1 MNINKINLFITEA
14 NGNLSNKKDL
24 ILNAVKKAEEYVFSK
39 LRIDW
44 DIDVVTTNRIYEFVI
59 PEDGV
64 GGRTY
69 ASDFILISINEDK
82 ITENILS
89 ETLVHELCHAARWG
103 KNDEWM
109 STLLD
114 GMISEGIA
122 TYFESEFVKDKSEK
136 QLFLKTVAERS
147 DEENEK
153 IYEELKDQLG
163 DERYDYQTIFF
174 NGNDKLPRWSG
185 YSLGFL
191 TVKKYL
197 EKSGKTIEEAFADKY
212 ADIEAAHYRCAKKID
227 HMI

>member
-1 MNINKINLFITEA
+1 MNKINLFITEA
-14 NGNLSNKKDL
+14 NGNLSNKKEL
-24 ILNAVKKAEEYVFSK
+24 ILNAVKKTEEYVFPK
-39 LRIDW
+39 LKIDW
-44 DIDVVTTNRIYEFVI
+44 DIDIVVTNRVYEFVI

-82 ITENILS
+82 ITENILA

-109 STLLD
+109 NTLFD

-136 QLFLKTVAERS
+136 QLFLKTVVERS

-153 IYEELKDQLG
+153 IHEELESQLKN
-163 DERYDYQTIFF
+163 ERYDYQTIFF

-185 YSLGFL
+185 YSLGYL

-212 ADIEAAHYRCAKKID
+212 ADIEVAL
-227 HMI
+227 

>member
-1 MNINKINLFITEA
+1 MNKINLFITEA
-14 NGNLSNKKDL
+14 NENLSDKKEL
-24 ILNAVKKAEEYVFSK
+24 ILNAVKKAEGYVFPK
-39 LRIDW
+39 LKIDW
-44 DIDVVTTNRIYEFVI
+44 DIDVVITNRVYEFVI

-82 ITENILS
+82 ITENILA

-109 STLLD
+109 NTLFD

-136 QLFLKTVAERS
+136 QLFLKTVVERS

-153 IYEELKDQLG
+153 IHEELESQLKN
-163 DERYDYQTIFF
+163 ERYDYQTIFF

-185 YSLGFL
+185 YSLGYL

-212 ADIEAAHYRCAKKID
+212 ADIEAAL
-227 HMI
+227 

>member
-1 MNINKINLFITEA
+1 MGKINLFITKA
-14 NGNLSNKKDL
+14 NNNLSAYIDM
-24 ILNAVKKAEEYVFSK
+24 INAAIKIAEKYVFPK
-39 LRIDW
+39 LKIDW
-44 DIDVVTTNRIYEFVI
+44 DIDVVITNRVYEFVI

-82 ITENILS
+82 ITENILA

-109 STLLD
+109 NTLFD

-122 TYFESEFVKDKSEK
+122 TYFESEFVKDKLEK
-136 QLFLKTVAERS
+136 QLFLKTVVERS
-147 DEENEK
+147 DEENKK
-153 IYEELKDQLG
+153 IHEELESQLKN
-163 DERYDYQTIFF
+163 ERYDYQTIFF

-185 YSLGFL
+185 YSLGYL

-212 ADIEAAHYRCAKKID
+212 ADIEAAL
-227 HMI
+227 

>member
-1 MNINKINLFITEA
+1 MNKINLFITEA
-14 NGNLSNKKDL
+14 NGNLSNKKAL
-24 ILNAVKKAEEYVFSK
+24 ILNAVKKAEEYVFPK
-39 LRIDW
+39 LKIDW
-44 DIDVVTTNRIYEFVI
+44 DIDVVVTNRVYEFVI

-82 ITENILS
+82 ITENILA

-109 STLLD
+109 NTLFD

-136 QLFLKTVAERS
+136 QLFLKTVVERS

-153 IYEELKDQLG
+153 IHEELESQLKN
-163 DERYDYQTIFF
+163 ERYDYQTIFF

-185 YSLGFL
+185 YSLGYL

-212 ADIEAAHYRCAKKID
+212 ADIEAAL
-227 HMI
+227 

>member
-1 MNINKINLFITEA
+1 MSMNKINLFITEA
-14 NGNLSNKKDL
+14 NGNLSNKKAL
-24 ILNAVKKAEEYVFSK
+24 ILNAVKKAEEYVFPK
-39 LRIDW
+39 LKIDW
-44 DIDVVTTNRIYEFVI
+44 DIDVVVTNRVYEFVI

-82 ITENILS
+82 ITENILA

-109 STLLD
+109 NTLFD

-136 QLFLKTVAERS
+136 QLFLKTVVERS

-153 IYEELKDQLG
+153 IHEELESQLKN
-163 DERYDYQTIFF
+163 ERYDYQTIFF

-185 YSLGFL
+185 YSLGYL

-212 ADIEAAHYRCAKKID
+212 ADIEAAL
-227 HMI
+227 

>member
-1 MNINKINLFITEA
+1 MNKINLFITEA
-14 NGNLSNKKDL
+14 NNNLSAKKSL
-24 ILNAVKKAEEYVFSK
+24 ILNAVKMAEEYAFPR

-44 DIDVVTTNRIYEFVI
+44 DIDIVITNRAYEFVI

-64 GGRTY
+64 GGQTY

-82 ITENILS
+82 ITENILA

-109 STLLD
+109 NTLFD
-114 GMISEGIA
+114 GIISEGIA
-122 TYFESEFVKDKSEK
+122 TYFEFEFVKGKPEK
-136 QLFLKTVAERS
+136 QLFLKTVVGRS
-147 DEENEK
+147 DEENKK
-153 IYEELKDQLG
+153 IYEELESQLEN
-163 DERYDYQTIFF
+163 ERYDYQTIFF

-185 YSLGFL
+185 YSLGYL

-212 ADIEAAHYRCAKKID
+212 ADIEAAL
-227 HMI
+227 

>member
-1 MNINKINLFITEA
+1 MNKINLFITEA
-14 NGNLSNKKDL
+14 NNNLSAKKSL
-24 ILNAVKKAEEYVFSK
+24 ILNAIKVAEEHTFSK
-39 LRIDW
+39 LKINW
-44 DIDVVTTNRIYEFVI
+44 DIDVVITNRAYEFVI

-82 ITENILS
+82 ITENILA

-103 KNDEWM
+103 KNDERM
-109 STLLD
+109 NTLFD
-114 GMISEGIA
+114 GMISEGLA

-136 QLFLKTVAERS
+136 QFFLKTVAERS

-153 IYEELKDQLG
+153 IHEELESQLG
-163 DERYDYQTIFF
+163 NERYDYQTIFF

-185 YSLGFL
+185 YSLGYL

-197 EKSGKTIEEAFADKY
+197 EKSGKTIEEAFTDKY
-212 ADIEAAHYRCAKKID
+212 ADIEAAL
-227 HMI
+227 

>member
-1 MNINKINLFITEA
+1 MNKINLFITEA
-14 NGNLSNKKDL
+14 NENLSDKKEL
-24 ILNAVKKAEEYVFSK
+24 ILNAVKKAEGYVFPK
-39 LRIDW
+39 LKIDW
-44 DIDVVTTNRIYEFVI
+44 DIDVVITNRVYEFVI

-64 GGRTY
+64 DGRTY

-82 ITENILS
+82 MTENILA

-109 STLLD
+109 NTLFD

-136 QLFLKTVAERS
+136 QLFLKTVVERS

-153 IYEELKDQLG
+153 IHEELESQLKN
-163 DERYDYQTIFF
+163 ERYDYQTIFF

-185 YSLGFL
+185 YSLGYL

-212 ADIEAAHYRCAKKID
+212 ADIEAAL
-227 HMI
+227 

>member
-1 MNINKINLFITEA
+1 MNKINLFITEA
-14 NGNLSNKKDL
+14 NNNLSAKKSL
-24 ILNAVKKAEEYVFSK
+24 ILNAVKVAEEYAFSK
-39 LRIDW
+39 LKIDW
-44 DIDVVTTNRIYEFVI
+44 DIDVVITNRVYEYVI

-82 ITENILS
+82 ITENILA

-109 STLLD
+109 NTLFD
-114 GMISEGIA
+114 GIISEGIA

-136 QLFLKTVAERS
+136 QLFLKTVVERS
-147 DEENEK
+147 DEENKK
-153 IYEELKDQLG
+153 IHEELRNQLG
-163 DERYDYQTIFF
+163 NERYDYQTIFF
-174 NGNDKLPRWSG
+174 NGNDKLPRCSA

-212 ADIEAAHYRCAKKID
+212 ADFEAAL
-227 HMI
+227 

>member
-1 MNINKINLFITEA
+1 MPPLVLLEQAEIAE
-14 NGNLSNKKDL
+14 
-24 ILNAVKKAEEYVFSK
+24 KAEEYVFPK
-39 LRIDW
+39 LKIDW
-44 DIDVVTTNRIYEFVI
+44 DIDVVVTNRVYEFVI

-82 ITENILS
+82 ITENILA

-109 STLLD
+109 NTLFD

-136 QLFLKTVAERS
+136 QLFLKTVVERS

-153 IYEELKDQLG
+153 IHEELESQLKN
-163 DERYDYQTIFF
+163 ERYDYQTIFF

-185 YSLGFL
+185 YSLGYL

-212 ADIEAAHYRCAKKID
+212 ADIEAAL
-227 HMI
+227 

>member
-1 MNINKINLFITEA
+1 MNMNKINLFITEA
-14 NGNLSNKKDL
+14 NGNLSDKKEL
-24 ILNAVKKAEEYVFSK
+24 ILNAVKKAEEYAFPK
-39 LRIDW
+39 LKIDW
-44 DIDVVTTNRIYEFVI
+44 DIDVVVTNRVYEFVI

-82 ITENILS
+82 ITENILA

-109 STLLD
+109 NTLFD

-136 QLFLKTVAERS
+136 QLFLKTVIERS
-147 DEENEK
+147 DEENKK
-153 IYEELKDQLG
+153 IHEELESQLKN
-163 DERYDYQTIFF
+163 ERYDYQTIFF
-174 NGNDKLPRWSG
+174 NGNNKLPRWSG
-185 YSLGFL
+185 YSLGYL

-197 EKSGKTIEEAFADKY
+197 EISGKTIEEAFADKY
-212 ADIEAAHYRCAKKID
+212 ADIEAAL
-227 HMI
+227 

>member
-1 MNINKINLFITEA
+1 MNKINLFITEA
-14 NGNLSNKKDL
+14 NNNLSAKKSL
-24 ILNAVKKAEEYVFSK
+24 ILNAAKVAEEHAFSK

-44 DIDVVTTNRIYEFVI
+44 DIDVVITNRVYEFVI

-82 ITENILS
+82 ITENILA
-89 ETLVHELCHAARWG
+89 EALVHELCHAARWG

-109 STLLD
+109 NTLFD

-122 TYFESEFVKDKSEK
+122 TYFESEFVKDKPEK
-136 QLFLKTVAERS
+136 QLFLKTVVERS
-147 DEENEK
+147 DEENKK
-153 IYEELKDQLG
+153 IYEELESQLG
-163 DERYDYQTIFF
+163 NERYDYQTIFF
-174 NGNDKLPRWSG
+174 SGNDKPPRWSG
-185 YSLGFL
+185 YSLGYL

-212 ADIEAAHYRCAKKID
+212 ADIEAAL
-227 HMI
+227 

>member
-1 MNINKINLFITEA
+1 MNKINLFITEA
-14 NGNLSNKKDL
+14 NNNLSAKKSL
-24 ILNAVKKAEEYVFSK
+24 ILNAVKMAEEYAFPR

-44 DIDVVTTNRIYEFVI
+44 DIDIVITNRAYEFVI

-82 ITENILS
+82 ITENILA

-109 STLLD
+109 NTLFD
-114 GMISEGIA
+114 GIISEGIA
-122 TYFESEFVKDKSEK
+122 TYFEFEFVKGKPEK
-136 QLFLKTVAERS
+136 QLFLKTVVGRS
-147 DEENEK
+147 DEENKK
-153 IYEELKDQLG
+153 IYEELESQLKN
-163 DERYDYQTIFF
+163 ERYDYQTIFF
-174 NGNDKLPRWSG
+174 NGNNKLPRWSG
-185 YSLGFL
+185 YSLGYL

-212 ADIEAAHYRCAKKID
+212 ADIEAAL
-227 HMI
+227 

>member
-1 MNINKINLFITEA
+1 MNKINLFITEA
-14 NGNLSNKKDL
+14 NGNLSGKKEL
-24 ILNAVKKAEEYVFSK
+24 ILNAAKKAEEYVFPK
-39 LRIDW
+39 LKIDW
-44 DIDVVTTNRIYEFVI
+44 DIDVVITNRVYEFII

-82 ITENILS
+82 ITENILV
-89 ETLVHELCHAARWG
+89 ETFVHELCHAARWG

-109 STLLD
+109 NTLFD
-114 GMISEGIA
+114 GMINEGIA
-122 TYFESEFVKDKSEK
+122 TYFESEFVKDRSEK
-136 QLFLKTVAERS
+136 QLFLKTVVERS

-153 IYEELKDQLG
+153 IHEELKDQLRN
-163 DERYDYQTIFF
+163 ERYDYQTIFF

-185 YSLGFL
+185 YSLGYL

-212 ADIEAAHYRCAKKID
+212 ADIEAAL
-227 HMI
+227 

>member
-1 MNINKINLFITEA
+1 MSMSKINLFITEA
-14 NGNLSNKKDL
+14 NGNLANKKAL
-24 ILNAVKKAEEYVFSK
+24 ILNAVKKAEEYVFPK
-39 LRIDW
+39 LKIDW
-44 DIDVVTTNRIYEFVI
+44 DIDVVVTDRVYESII
-59 PEDGV
+59 PEDSV

-82 ITENILS
+82 ITENILA
-89 ETLVHELCHAARWG
+89 ETLAHELCHAARWG

-109 STLLD
+109 NTLFD

-136 QLFLKTVAERS
+136 QLFLKTVVERS
-147 DEENEK
+147 DEENKK
-153 IYEELKDQLG
+153 IHKELESQLKN
-163 DERYDYQTIFF
+163 ERYDYQTIFF

-185 YSLGFL
+185 YSLGYL

-212 ADIEAAHYRCAKKID
+212 ADIEAAL
-227 HMI
+227 

>member
-1 MNINKINLFITEA
+1 MNKINLFITEA
-14 NGNLSNKKDL
+14 NNNLSAKKSL
-24 ILNAVKKAEEYVFSK
+24 ILNAVKVAEEYAFPK

-44 DIDVVTTNRIYEFVI
+44 DIDIVITNRAYEFVI

-82 ITENILS
+82 ITENILA

-109 STLLD
+109 NTLFD
-114 GMISEGIA
+114 GIISEGIA
-122 TYFESEFVKDKSEK
+122 TYFEFEFVKDKPEK
-136 QLFLKTVAERS
+136 QLFLKTAVGRS
-147 DEENEK
+147 DEENKK
-153 IYEELKDQLG
+153 IYEELESQLEN
-163 DERYDYQTIFF
+163 ERYDYQTIFF

-185 YSLGFL
+185 YSLGYL

-197 EKSGKTIEEAFADKY
+197 EKSGKPIEEAFADKY
-212 ADIEAAHYRCAKKID
+212 ADIEAAL
-227 HMI
+227 